1 VLVFD
6 MQVTEGTDDQ
16 QPAWA
21 PLRDNYM
28 LTSSKLK
35 DWDKMPVSIL

>member
-1 VLVFD
+1 
-6 MQVTEGTDDQ
+6 MQINEGTGMVEDQ

-28 LTSSKLK
+28 LTSSRLK